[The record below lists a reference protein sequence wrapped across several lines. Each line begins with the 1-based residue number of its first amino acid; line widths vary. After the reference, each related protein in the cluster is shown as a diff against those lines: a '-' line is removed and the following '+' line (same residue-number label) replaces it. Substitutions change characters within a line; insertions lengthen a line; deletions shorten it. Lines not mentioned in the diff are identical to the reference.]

1 MDLWLWWV
9 RGKKLNWSTHLSI
22 LALISL
28 SREGC
33 RADMNQQGYGCCALS
48 FKASV
53 ASMPQINSDCNVHL
67 SSSNGF
73 CPVHLHKDTNV
84 PVGYFWHEI
93 AMPYW
98 RLMVMSSCNE
108 RGCQALGQPAS
119 NVFPSDSLRL
129 RRLGRVL
136 HRLASIPACHLP
148 KFVQQKL
155 DGEDLMNGLLHAGGM
170 SWLLI
175 SPSSAL
181 IKGMPQHGQ
190 EARLSGNRWSKM
202 CTRLSTSQRI
212 NEMNESQQLNCHVP

>member
-1 MDLWLWWV
+1 M
-9 RGKKLNWSTHLSI
+9 GKGQEVELVNSLEHLGSDF
-22 LALISL
+22 SKQG
-28 SREGC
+28 GC
-33 RADMNQQGYGCCALS
+33 HADMNQQGYGCCALS

-53 ASMPQINSDCNVHL
+53 ASVPQINSDCNVHL

-73 CPVHLHKDTNV
+73 CLVHLHKDTHV
-84 PVGYFWHEI
+84 PAGYFWHEI

-98 RLMVMSSCNE
+98 RLMVVSSCNE

-136 HRLASIPACHLP
+136 HRLVSIPACHLP

-155 DGEDLMNGLLHAGGM
+155 DGENLMNGLLHAGGI
-170 SWLLI
+170 SWLLT

-202 CTRLSTSQRI
+202 CTRLSTSQKI
-212 NEMNESQQLNCHVP
+212 NEMNESQQLNCQVP